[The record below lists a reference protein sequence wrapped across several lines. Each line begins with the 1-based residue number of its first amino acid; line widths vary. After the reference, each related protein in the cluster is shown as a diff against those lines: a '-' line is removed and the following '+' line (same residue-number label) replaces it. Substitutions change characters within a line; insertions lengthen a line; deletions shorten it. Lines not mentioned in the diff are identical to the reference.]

1 MRIPSLWAER
11 WGKEVA
17 AIQVGRKTKAN
28 FLWILEHMQR
38 PNYMEKNRLPDYME
52 RERSP
57 DISVEHGLHL
67 PYQWAMCHIN
77 DHPQPE
83 ARAGVGACVLR
94 PIQSVCQ
101 ATSQGSVS

>member
-1 MRIPSLWAER
+1 MRIPSLWAEC

-83 ARAGVGACVLR
+83 AS
-94 PIQSVCQ
+94 PD
-101 ATSQGSVS
+101 